1 MSTGIIGTADKT
13 FCSLGNVSALG
24 NIKIS
29 LSKFFGT
36 PILSGALFCLAQA
49 VAIIKKTISI
59 AIANNGILF
68 SAFTYYLMIL
78 LFV

>member
-1 MSTGIIGTADKT
+1 M
-13 FCSLGNVSALG
+13 FLLVG

-36 PILSGALFCLAQA
+36 PILSGALFCLVQA

-68 SAFTYYLMIL
+68 SCFHICLLNDFNSPSIL
-78 LFV
+78 LFFSVCFFVSA

>member
-36 PILSGALFCLAQA
+36 PILSGALSCLAQA

>member
-1 MSTGIIGTADKT
+1 MSTGTIGTEVKT
-13 FCSLGNVSALG
+13 FCSSGNVSVVG

-59 AIANNGILF
+59 AIANNGIYSLP
-68 SAFTYYLMIL
+68 SRIT
-78 LFV
+78 